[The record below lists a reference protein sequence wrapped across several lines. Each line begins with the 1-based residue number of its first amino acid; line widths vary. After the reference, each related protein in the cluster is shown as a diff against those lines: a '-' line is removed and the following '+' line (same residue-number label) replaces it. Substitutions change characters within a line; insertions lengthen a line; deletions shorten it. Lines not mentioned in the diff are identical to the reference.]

1 MSSKGKVHLIEKE
14 REMLNEEWIDPVQA
28 LKDDPYVF
36 CVGKFWVALKLYGG
50 VELCRYEWQQGR
62 YEWQQGR
69 SPDKFISE
77 TGRVYILSEI
87 DAVMICNKPK
97 HPTYNETSY

>member
-1 MSSKGKVHLIEKE
+1 MLTEK
-14 REMLNEEWIDPVQA
+14 WIDPVQA

-62 YEWQQGR
+62 
-69 SPDKFISE
+69 SPDTFISE
-77 TGRVYILSEI
+77 RGKEYILSEI
-87 DAVMICNKPK
+87 DAVMICHKPK